1 MPPESQVLDAEL
13 LAAIVRAL
21 RREWDLIN
29 YGHFRSALKAPLLL
43 LSDAESR
50 LGRWDPQT
58 RTIEI
63 SKKLVLS
70 KPWGVVVEVLK
81 HEMAHQYVHEVL
93 KATSETAHGEA
104 FRTTC
109 ERMGIDAAAA
119 GMPEPSP
126 LSEDESRVPRRIAKL
141 LALAES
147 SNRHEAEAAMREAQ
161 RLMLKYNVDAA
172 ASTPDARRHYS
183 FRHLGAPTGRLQPH
197 LRHLGAI
204 IGEFFFV
211 EAIWVT
217 VHRPL
222 LGQSGTVLE
231 VCGSEANLA
240 MAAYVYDFL
249 LQAADRL
256 WETHKR
262 EHRVTGD
269 RDRRSFLTG
278 VMRGFYEKLKEQ
290 EKQNRSEG
298 LIWLGDKGLESYYD
312 QRHPRRRTVYS
323 RARAAPQAYAHGK
336 AAGREI
342 VLHKPVGGKSG
353 GGGAGGRL
361 LPGRR
366 D

>member
-1 MPPESQVLDAEL
+1 MQQQDHAQILDAEL

-21 RREWDLIN
+21 RREWDMIN
-29 YGHFRSALKAPLLL
+29 YAHFRSALKAPLLL

-50 LGRWDPQT
+50 LGLWDLRT

-63 SKKLVLS
+63 GKRLVLS
-70 KPWGVVVEVLK
+70 RPWGVVVEVLK

-93 KATSETAHGEA
+93 KVMDESAHGEA
-104 FRTTC
+104 FRRTC
-109 ERMGIDAAAA
+109 GRMGIDAAAA
-119 GMPEPSP
+119 GMPEALP

-147 SNRHEAEAAMREAQ
+147 TNRHEAESAMREAQ

-183 FRHLGAPTGRLQPH
+183 FRHLGEPTGRLQPH
-197 LRHLGAI
+197 QRHLGAI

-222 LGQSGTVLE
+222 TGLSGTVLE
-231 VCGSEANLA
+231 VCGSEANLE
-240 MAAYVYDFL
+240 MAAYVHDFL
-249 LQAADRL
+249 LNAAERS
-256 WETHKR
+256 WEAHKR
-262 EHRVTGD
+262 EHRVAGD

-278 VMRGFYEKLKEQ
+278 VMRGFHEKLQ
-290 EKQNRSEG
+290 EGERQNRSEG
-298 LIWLGDKGLESYYD
+298 LVWVGDKGLESYYD

-342 VLHKPVGGKSG
+342 VLHKPVGGKG
-353 GGGAGGRL
+353 GGGGGRL

-366 D
+366 G